1 MSVTKYPS
9 FGEALVLA
17 VPYLLIAAFAGLPG
31 FIPYLIWKNDFTLN
45 IGYICAYIAAFGLTI
60 RKAILTIRRSG
71 DKFSLSALYKKDTDW
86 LQVVLL
92 IFLTLTIGICID
104 YLILFFRLPDFFESD
119 MNETL
124 KYPLVSFFQMAIL
137 PALLEEILFRG
148 IILERFLMRYT
159 ARTAVLLSALLFGIM
174 HLNPSQI
181 LAGFI
186 AGCFLGF
193 VYIRTRSIK
202 YCILI
207 HFVNNSLA
215 WLEHQLNTYYPDTS
229 FNTFLVSLDTNF
241 PIFFISLIVSVA
253 VLFLLNKRYAKTGV

>member
-1 MSVTKYPS
+1 MSVSKYPS

-31 FIPYLIWKNDFTLN
+31 FIPYLIWENDFTHNL
-45 IGYICAYIAAFGLTI
+45 GYISAYIAAFGLTI
-60 RKAILTIRRSG
+60 RKAIHTIRRSG
-71 DKFSLSALYKKDTDW
+71 DTFSLSALYKKDTDW
-86 LQVVLL
+86 IQVVLL

-104 YLILFFRLPDFFESD
+104 YLILIFRLPNFFESD
-119 MNETL
+119 MNKAL
-124 KYPLVSFFQMAIL
+124 KYPLLAFLQMAIL
-137 PALLEEILFRG
+137 PAFLEEILFRG

-159 ARTAVLLSALLFGIM
+159 ARTAILLSALLFGIM

-193 VYIRTRSIK
+193 VYQRTRNIK

-207 HFVNNSLA
+207 HFVNNGFA
-215 WLEHQLNTYYPDTS
+215 WLEYQINAYFPTSDLNRFLLHLDTS
-229 FNTFLVSLDTNF
+229 VAG
-241 PIFFISLIVSVA
+241 FFILLTLSLA
-253 VLFLLNKRYAKTGV
+253 GLFLLYKRYEKTHV